1 MQNMCICLIQNHK
14 IMFKIKNE
22 LIMAPVKLGYSDGTG
37 VVTQRHIDFYERRS
51 RNIGAVA
58 LEPLYMDAGLR
69 ELPTQLGID
78 NINKIEGLAKL
89 IKTIHN
95 NGAKVIAHLNH
106 PGRMANPK
114 IPGNYHWSSTDKACE
129 NGGATPEK
137 MDRRMMDKVVNL
149 HVEAA
154 KRAELAGFDIIELQ
168 MGHGYLLAQFLSPA
182 VNDRDDKYGGSF
194 ENRMRF
200 PMEVFLAVKNSVKI
214 PVIVRMSADEMIP
227 NGLHTDETILFAKE
241 LEKAGVEALHILAGT
256 ACSTPPWFFQH
267 MFVPKGKIW
276 ELAGKIKE
284 NVNVPVIFVGQINSE
299 KDISFIKSKYN
310 ADYIAVGRAMVADP
324 DFAGKYLGEVEGAI
338 RPCLACSEGCLGGV
352 KAGKGLGCV
361 VNPLVNTG
369 LSEAEKT
376 DTPKKY
382 AVIGGGLA
390 GMETAVTLKKRGHNV
405 DIYEKDSL
413 GGQFNLAFLPPNK
426 GSLKAIVDFYT
437 EEIKQ
442 NNIQV
447 FHETANEETVKN
459 KGYDGIIMATGAT
472 PAVPPIKG
480 LKEYYWTEFLHDDQL
495 PAGKKVVVIG
505 GGLIGLEVAS
515 KLIDNDNKVII
526 VEMLEEIARGMEMIE
541 KAMTVK
547 KLKSKGAEIYV
558 KHTVTEIDGN
568 RVIIKNEE
576 DEKTIDGVDKIVVA
590 TGMRPYVP
598 FEKNDELPE
607 IHVVGDASK
616 VGKAQ
621 EAIHDAFEL
630 ASKL

>member
-1 MQNMCICLIQNHK
+1 MLD
-14 IMFKIKNE
+14 IKNE

-78 NINKIEGLAKL
+78 NVNKIEGLSKL
-89 IKTIHN
+89 IKIIHN

-114 IPGNYHWSSTDKACE
+114 IPGNYHWSSTGKACDS
-129 NGGATPEK
+129 GGATPAK
-137 MDRRMMDKVVNL
+137 MDREMMDKVINL

-154 KRAELAGFDIIELQ
+154 KRAELAGFDFIELQ

-182 VNDRDDKYGGSF
+182 VNDRNDEYGGSL

-200 PMEVFLAVKNSVKI
+200 PVEVFLSVKNSVKI

-227 NGLHTDETILFAKE
+227 DGLHPDETIPFAKE
-241 LEKAGVEALHILAGT
+241 MEKAGAAALHVLAGT
-256 ACSTPPWFFQH
+256 ACGTPPWFFQH
-267 MFVPKGKIW
+267 MFVPKGKTW

-284 NVNVPVIFVGQINSE
+284 NVNVPVIFVGQINSAA
-299 KDISFIKSKYN
+299 DIELIKSKYN

-324 DFAGKYLGEVEGAI
+324 DFAGKYLGEVQGAI

-352 KAGKGLGCV
+352 KSGKGLGCV

-369 LSEAEKT
+369 LKDYEKT
-376 DTPKKY
+376 DNPKKY

-390 GMETAVTLKKRGHNV
+390 GMEAAVTLKKRGHQV
-405 DIYEKDSL
+405 EIYEKDTL
-413 GGQFNLAFLPPNK
+413 GGQFNLAYLPPNK
-426 GSLKAIVDFYT
+426 GSLKAIVDYYT
-437 EEIKQ
+437 QEIKQ
-442 NNIQV
+442 NDIPV
-447 FHETANEETVKN
+447 HYETANEQTVKN
-459 KGYDGIIMATGAT
+459 KGYDGVIMATGAT

-495 PAGKKVVVIG
+495 PKDKKVVVIG

-515 KLIDNDNKVII
+515 KLIDNNNKVII
-526 VEMLEEIARGMEMIE
+526 VEMLDDIARGMEMIE

-547 KLKSKGAEIYV
+547 KLKTKGAQIFI
-558 KHTVTEIDGN
+558 KNTVTEIDGD
-568 RVIIKNEE
+568 RVVIKSDEG
-576 DEKTIDGVDKIVVA
+576 EKTIEGVDKIVVA

-598 FEKNDELPE
+598 FVKDDELPE
-607 IHVVGDASK
+607 IFTVGDAAK

-621 EAIHDAFEL
+621 EAIHDAYEL
-630 ASKL
+630 ASRL